1 MVAEATEIE
10 TRSTL
15 RKMFGKLIRIIL
27 LLKFTNTMKKRAL
40 LSRKTFGGVKYRV
53 YNIKCKIFIH
63 IDVTIDK

>member
-27 LLKFTNTMKKRAL
+27 LLKFTNTMKKRVL

-53 YNIKCKIFIH
+53 YKCKMFIH